1 VSERDDQRP
10 AAGARPDQDIVAE
23 HELIRRAGFDLD
35 YYLGL
40 SDHDQRLV
48 LKMAE
53 RLVDAARR
61 TEPEA

>member
-1 VSERDDQRP
+1 VSDPQGTLSAARIRRDE
-10 AAGARPDQDIVAE
+10 DIVAE

-35 YYLGL
+35 HYLTL
-40 SDHDQRLV
+40 SDHQQRLV

-61 TEPEA
+61 TEPDA